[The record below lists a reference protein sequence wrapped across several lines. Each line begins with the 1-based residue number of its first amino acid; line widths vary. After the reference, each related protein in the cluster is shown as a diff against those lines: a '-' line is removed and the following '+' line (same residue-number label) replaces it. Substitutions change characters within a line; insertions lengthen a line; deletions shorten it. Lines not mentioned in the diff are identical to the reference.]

1 MTLQAVSPVRELL
14 EQWLLLPLFADLGMM
29 ALVLRSVR
37 NRAGYALSALLASLA
52 LRNAA
57 IIWPASPGAAQ
68 LDIVCASMLPAL
80 AAVFVLSYAGG
91 RRLAGPRMWRAL
103 APILPAAIF
112 SAFAV
117 RTGMPAGSPAIPVY
131 SLAFFGAGIS
141 LLFLS
146 GALRSLSGEEPAM
159 FMAALAL
166 LICAGPV
173 YDLALPHF
181 GMELPLFPYFSVA
194 AGAVLTQAT
203 LRYKSFSEAPAAE
216 QARPGGAPPPPG
228 LFIAGA
234 GEGRR
239 ARAAFSA
246 AVRSGVPGAIVT
258 RTHPAAL
265 RRQTGLTHAPVV
277 WLANSP
283 YEKCLPPAS
292 IGVLSHAIRDMG
304 EQCDGCVI
312 LIEDLDYLVTN
323 AGLFPTLDMLQ
334 DVRRQAE
341 RAPMTVLLS
350 SDLLTD
356 DELRDLRDIGV
367 RPLPRGAGAPSPAT
381 AAPATI

>member
-1 MTLQAVSPVRELL
+1 MTVQVVSPVRDLL

-29 ALVLRSVR
+29 VLVLRSVR

-57 IIWPASPGAAQ
+57 ITWPASPGAAQ
-68 LDIVCASMLPAL
+68 LDVVCACMLPAL

-103 APILPAAIF
+103 VLILPAAIF
-112 SAFAV
+112 SAVAV
-117 RTGMPAGSPAIPVY
+117 QTGMPAGGPVIPVY

-146 GALRSLSGEEPAM
+146 GAAGALSGEEPVM
-159 FMAALAL
+159 FMAALTL
-166 LICAGPV
+166 LIGAGPV
-173 YDLALPHF
+173 YDLALPYF
-181 GMELPLFPYFSVA
+181 GMNLPVFPYFSVA

-216 QARPGGAPPPPG
+216 RAPPGGTPPPPG

-239 ARAAFSA
+239 ARAVFSA
-246 AVRSGVPGAIVT
+246 AARSGVPGAIVT

-265 RRQTGLTHAPVV
+265 RRQTGLLRAPVV

-292 IGVLSHAIRDMG
+292 VGVLSHAIRDMG
-304 EQCDGCVI
+304 EQCDGCVV
-312 LIEDLDYLVTN
+312 LIEDLDYLVAN

-350 SDLLTD
+350 SDLLT
-356 DELRDLRDIGV
+356 EEERRDLRDIGV
-367 RPLPRGAGAPSPAT
+367 RPLPRDAGAHPPA
-381 AAPATI
+381 